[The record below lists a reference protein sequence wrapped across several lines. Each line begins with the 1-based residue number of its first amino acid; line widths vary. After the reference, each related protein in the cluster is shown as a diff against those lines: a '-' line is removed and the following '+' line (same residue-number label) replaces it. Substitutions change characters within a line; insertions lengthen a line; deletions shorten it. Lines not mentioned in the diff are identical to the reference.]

1 MKITD
6 WENSVSKKYTI
17 SNLNNIDELY
27 RLLDLNTNNF
37 FEEFYAAYILNT
49 KEDIIIFAFSTDGK
63 NFTSLSHYKQGD
75 GLLEKTNGEKVSII
89 DAGLDFVKFAK
100 NKSVSDIK
108 TWENFY
114 LKNFISKKL
123 NLNEICPEIVNDY
136 INVFIKPNIETITE
150 GYINSDMF
158 NSFYTISENDKC
170 PQVLVIISSTDGKNI
185 SNYFSIKVDEN
196 LSIKKYI
203 KILNNL
209 NLPKLCERL

>member
-136 INVFIKPNIETITE
+136 INVFIKPNIETIT
-150 GYINSDMF
+150 
-158 NSFYTISENDKC
+158 
-170 PQVLVIISSTDGKNI
+170 
-185 SNYFSIKVDEN
+185 
-196 LSIKKYI
+196 
-203 KILNNL
+203 
-209 NLPKLCERL
+209 